1 MKEPKPIYRIAINH
15 KAREYKTFE
24 TEEQAATFARE
35 FVEADG
41 NHIFLEAKRGCD
53 GLLVLR
59 WMEWVNEK
67 PCVISKTIGI
77 ANTKELKAY
86 EEYVKA
92 QRWQETLKKIIEN
105 ADKARKP
112 SIKKEPITEII
123 CWID

>member
-1 MKEPKPIYRIAINH
+1 MEAPKPIYRIAINH

-24 TEEQAATFARE
+24 TEEQATSFARAWI
-35 FVEADG
+35 EADG

-67 PCVISKTIGI
+67 PCIISKTIGI

-92 QRWQETLKKIIEN
+92 ERWQKTVERIIKN
-105 ADKARKP
+105 ADKV
-112 SIKKEPITEII
+112 KKIPIEKQQTTEII
-123 CWID
+123 CWVD

>member
-1 MKEPKPIYRIAINH
+1 MEAPKPIYRIAINH

-24 TEEQAATFARE
+24 TEEQATSFARAWI
-35 FVEADG
+35 EADG

-59 WMEWVNEK
+59 WMEWTNEK
-67 PCVISKTIGI
+67 PCIISKTIGI

-92 QRWQETLKKIIEN
+92 QRWQKTVERIIKN
-105 ADKARKP
+105 ADKVKKTP
-112 SIKKEPITEII
+112 IKKQQMTEII
-123 CWID
+123 CWVD

>member
-1 MKEPKPIYRIAINH
+1 MEAPKPIYRIAINH

-24 TEEQAATFARE
+24 TEEQATSFARAWI
-35 FVEADG
+35 EADG

-67 PCVISKTIGI
+67 PCIISKIIGI

-92 QRWQETLKKIIEN
+92 ERWQKTVERIIKN
-105 ADKARKP
+105 ADKVKKIP
-112 SIKKEPITEII
+112 IKKQQTTEII